1 MRLYVYKRG
10 QIKILRR
17 NAQIICFSLQ
27 RGKEEMKVVFLL
39 MLLGNIFFFFWEYN
53 SAPTELVSN
62 TLDEPKQILL
72 LSEATVNTERSSISA
87 VVEGANAEADRM
99 TVAENKK
106 LWASPSPK
114 PIVSDIPNLERESEK
129 LENKISTPDSPVVN
143 NIGVAENKGEI
154 IANTQK
160 TESLIPDYS
169 GTNPEGALAETTV
182 PNEPK
187 KNQGTK
193 KLVFCYQ
200 VGPFESKTEL
210 AEWSNINKVNEGSL
224 QPFSKY
230 NQNDARYLVYFPAAI
245 DYEISKQNVQFFIDM
260 GITDYWLFKT
270 GNLKGAISLGL
281 FEKAVDA
288 LALKEKFFNKGIN
301 VDIRESYSNESVL
314 FARVLSIDENFK
326 DVAVMSSE
334 QTVIECE

>member
-1 MRLYVYKRG
+1 
-10 QIKILRR
+10 
-17 NAQIICFSLQ
+17 
-27 RGKEEMKVVFLL
+27 MKVIFLL

-53 SAPTELVSN
+53 SAPVELVSN
-62 TLDEPKQILL
+62 TDEPKQILL
-72 LSEATVNTERSSISA
+72 LSEAPVNTDKASISA
-87 VVEGANAEADRM
+87 VVEGDNTEADRMM
-99 TVAENKK
+99 TVAENKS

-114 PIVSDIPNLERESEK
+114 PVVSEIPNLGFESEET
-129 LENKISTPDSPVVN
+129 ENEFSTPDSSVVDN
-143 NIGVAENKGEI
+143 SGVVENEKEV
-154 IANTQK
+154 IANAQK
-160 TESLIPDYS
+160 IEPLIPDS
-169 GTNPEGALAETTV
+169 SLSDPEGTLTETTIL
-182 PNEPK
+182 NEPK
-187 KNQGTK
+187 KNKATK

-326 DVAVMSSE
+326 ATAVMSSE